1 MEKKVKCFYHWGLTT
16 RELIM
21 EMERGGIKEKV
32 LKWNKLR
39 KLIKMGKVG
48 DIGEKSKKNLHL
60 STY

>member
-1 MEKKVKCFYHWGLTT
+1 MGVNNKGINNGNGK
-16 RELIM
+16 
-21 EMERGGIKEKV
+21 GGIKEKV

-48 DIGEKSKKNLHL
+48 DIGKKAKKNLHL